1 MSNNNNKK
9 WFYLILLSFIWGSSY
24 ILIKKTLI
32 GLTPLQLGSLRVIFT
47 TLVLLIIG
55 FSSLKRIPKDKWKWI
70 FATGYIGSFFPSFLF
85 AFAQTEI
92 DSGVAAILNSLTP
105 LATLII
111 GVVFYKFIIDSRQI
125 IGVVIGLIGSF
136 ILIYEGST
144 INPDQNFLFV
154 GFIIVASICYATSVN
169 MLKVHLQDVPATSI
183 ALGNFI
189 CILPPAIIILFCSG
203 FMNIDIAK
211 SPEVQKSLFYIII
224 LSIFGSAFAKILF
237 NKFIQIASP
246 VFASSVTYTLPIV
259 AIMWGILDGESIN
272 IKQILATTVI
282 LIGVYMANRKSKIT

>member
-1 MSNNNNKK
+1 MTKNNTK
-9 WFYLILLSFIWGSSY
+9 WVYLIVLSFIWGSSY
-24 ILIKKTLI
+24 ILIKKSLI
-32 GLTPLQLGSLRVIFT
+32 GLSPLQLGSLRVIFT

-70 FATGYIGSFFPSFLF
+70 FITGYIGSFFPSFLF

-111 GVVFYKFIIDSRQI
+111 GLGFYKFIIDSKQI
-125 IGVVIGLIGSF
+125 IGVIIGLFGSF
-136 ILIYEGST
+136 LLVYEGST

-154 GFIIVASICYATSVN
+154 GFIIIASICYATSLN
-169 MLKVHLQDVPATSI
+169 MLKVYLQEVPATSI

-189 CILPPAIIILFCSG
+189 CILPPSIIILFYSG
-203 FMNIDIAK
+203 FMNIDLVK
-211 SPEVQKSLFYIII
+211 NLEVQTSLFYIII

-237 NKFIQIASP
+237 NKFVQIASP
-246 VFASSVTYTLPIV
+246 VFVSSVTYTLPIV
-259 AIMWGILDGESIN
+259 AIMWGIYDGETITFTQFIASGI
-272 IKQILATTVI
+272 IL
-282 LIGVYMANRKSKIT
+282 LGVFLANKKTN

>member
-1 MSNNNNKK
+1 MSNNNKK

-272 IKQILATTVI
+272 TKQILATTVI
-282 LIGVYMANRKSKIT
+282 LVGVYMANRKSKIT

>member
-1 MSNNNNKK
+1 MSNNNKK
-9 WFYLILLSFIWGSSY
+9 WIYLVILSVIWGSSY

-47 TLVLLIIG
+47 FIVLLIIG
-55 FSSLKRIPKDKWKWI
+55 FNSLKKIPKDKWKWI
-70 FATGYIGSFFPSFLF
+70 FATGYIGSFFPSFFF

-111 GVVFYKFIIDSRQI
+111 GVGFYKFIIDSKQI
-125 IGVVIGLIGSF
+125 VGVIIGLIGSF
-136 ILIYEGST
+136 FLIYEGST

-169 MLKVHLQDVPATSI
+169 MLKYHLQDIPATSI
-183 ALGNFI
+183 ALGNFL
-189 CILPPAIIILFCSG
+189 CILPPAVILLFYSG
-203 FMNIDIAK
+203 FMDINIK
-211 SPEVQKSLFYIII
+211 ESPEVQNALFYIII

-259 AIMWGILDGESIN
+259 AIMWGFLDGETISLRQFFATAIILVGVFLANKQKSI
-272 IKQILATTVI
+272 
-282 LIGVYMANRKSKIT
+282 

>member
-1 MSNNNNKK
+1 MSNNNKK
-9 WFYLILLSFIWGSSY
+9 WIYLVILSVIWGSSY

-47 TLVLLIIG
+47 FIVLLIIG
-55 FSSLKRIPKDKWKWI
+55 FNSLKKIPKDKWKWI
-70 FATGYIGSFFPSFLF
+70 LATGYIGSFFPSFFF

-111 GVVFYKFIIDSRQI
+111 GVGFYKFIIDSKQI
-125 IGVVIGLIGSF
+125 IGVIIGLIGSF
-136 ILIYEGST
+136 FLIYEGST

-154 GFIIVASICYATSVN
+154 GFIIVASICYAISVN
-169 MLKVHLQDVPATSI
+169 MLKYHLQDIPATSI
-183 ALGNFI
+183 ALGNFL
-189 CILPPAIIILFCSG
+189 CILPPAVILLFYSG
-203 FMNIDIAK
+203 FMDINIK
-211 SPEVQKSLFYIII
+211 ESPEVQNALFYIII

-259 AIMWGILDGESIN
+259 AIMWGFLDGETISLRQFFATAIILVGVFLAN
-272 IKQILATTVI
+272 KQ
-282 LIGVYMANRKSKIT
+282 KSN

>member
-1 MSNNNNKK
+1 MSNNDKK
-9 WFYLILLSFIWGSSY
+9 WIYLVILSVIWGSSY

-47 TLVLLIIG
+47 FIVLLIIG
-55 FSSLKRIPKDKWKWI
+55 FNSLKKIPKDKWKWI
-70 FATGYIGSFFPSFLF
+70 FATGYIGSFFPSFFF

-111 GVVFYKFIIDSRQI
+111 GVGFYKFIIDSKQI
-125 IGVVIGLIGSF
+125 IGVIIGLIGSF
-136 ILIYEGST
+136 FLIYEGST

-169 MLKVHLQDVPATSI
+169 MLKYHLQDIPATSI
-183 ALGNFI
+183 ALGNFL
-189 CILPPAIIILFCSG
+189 CILPPAVILLFYSG
-203 FMNIDIAK
+203 FMDINIK
-211 SPEVQKSLFYIII
+211 ESPEVQNALFYIII

-259 AIMWGILDGESIN
+259 AIMWGFLDGETISLRQFFATAIILVGVFLANKQKSI
-272 IKQILATTVI
+272 
-282 LIGVYMANRKSKIT
+282 

>member
-1 MSNNNNKK
+1 MSNNNKK

-111 GVVFYKFIIDSRQI
+111 GVVFYKFILDSRQI

-189 CILPPAIIILFCSG
+189 CILPPAIIILFYSG

-272 IKQILATTVI
+272 TKQILATTVI
-282 LIGVYMANRKSKIT
+282 LVGVYMANRKSKIT